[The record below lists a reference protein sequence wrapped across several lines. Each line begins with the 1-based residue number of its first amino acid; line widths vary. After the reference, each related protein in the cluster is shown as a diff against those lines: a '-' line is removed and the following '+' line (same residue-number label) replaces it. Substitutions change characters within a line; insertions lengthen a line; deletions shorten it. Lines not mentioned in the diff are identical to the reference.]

1 MAKFKKG
8 AQWRKWDLHIHTPGT
23 KKNDQFKGIG
33 IENKWIEYIKNIND
47 SSVDISVI
55 GITDYFCMDNYFT
68 FKEKIADGSIKKKF
82 DLVIPN
88 VELRMSPVTGESKP
102 INIHC
107 LFNPKIE
114 KEIEERFFGNLVFR
128 YKDSIYNATKDSFIR
143 LGRALS
149 QGKINDEGAE
159 KKGRSQYVISFD
171 NLQRVFDNDKDL
183 RENTIIVVA
192 NGDDGVSGLR
202 NHTDFF
208 DKDNPTQLDGLV
220 NSIYQFSDALFSS
233 SKRDRNYFTGHNPKF
248 DEDTIR
254 QRHLTLMPCFHGC
267 DAHENAKIFM
277 PTHDRYCWIKADPTF
292 DGLRQTLFEPRE
304 RVVIQPDIPEVK
316 TGYQVIDKILFDY
329 PGIGNKE
336 LDLNPGLNCIIG
348 GRSTGKSVL
357 LSAIAKRLQTNTIA
371 KKHRKNYNE
380 LITDISENIKVVWE
394 DGIIKDEREIE
405 FFHQGYMYQ
414 YSRDP
419 DKFDGLVKS
428 ILESKKEGGL
438 FDEFDDFK
446 RQNETIITG
455 LIRDIFSLQEKKTSK
470 SKEKD
475 DIGDLAGIKNETEKL
490 QNQIAETRKNSGLSD
505 EEYKKFQE
513 IKKKRSENERLVSS
527 LAIENNHLINMI
539 DFDLFRPLVFSSQI
553 SEEVKSLALVL
564 HRNQSSI
571 FKENWKK
578 GIQAIIIDL
587 KKQIDD
593 LEKENIEIVE
603 SDIYKRGLTSLAESF
618 TLKQL
623 EKRFSDELSKKAQV
637 DQIDKELNN
646 LNREI
651 KEKKNEILERQ
662 KMFFHRA
669 NIIATQLTRTYQ
681 DLEIKANAKF
691 QQDVYSD
698 LLQGGINLKSQDRK
712 EKANFN
718 YEESGGNAAFEKE
731 CEEKFDLLFDNKLLL
746 VKHNSNKNMMNRI
759 FAESYFEISY
769 EIVYD
774 GDKYSQMSE
783 GKQAFIV
790 LKLLLDFSDKKC
802 PILIDQPEDDLDNRA
817 IFNDLVKYL
826 KAKKK
831 ERQIIIVTHNP
842 NIVVGTDAELV
853 AVANQHGVN
862 NMNDKGF
869 KFQYLTGSIENT
881 STLDK
886 KIPTVLE
893 RQGVRE
899 HICEILEGGE
909 RAFKQREKRYDIK
922 NM

>member
-1 MAKFKKG
+1 MAIFKKG

-23 KKNDQFKGIG
+23 KRASKFDGKTLEEKWDKY
-33 IENKWIEYIKNIND
+33 IEDINK
-47 SSVDISVI
+47 SPVDISVI
-55 GITDYFCMDNYFT
+55 GITDYFCMENYFI
-68 FKEKIADGSIKKKF
+68 FKDKIADGSITKPF
-82 DLVIPN
+82 DFVIPN

-114 KEIEERFFGNLVFR
+114 KEIEERFFSNLVFR
-128 YKDSIYNATKDSFIR
+128 YKDSSYNATKESFIR

-149 QGKINDEGAE
+149 QGEINNEGAE

-192 NGDDGVSGLR
+192 NGNDGVSGLR
-202 NHTDFF
+202 NHADFF

-233 SKRDRNYFTGHNPKF
+233 SKGDRNYFTGHNPKF

-292 DGLRQTLFEPRE
+292 TGLRQTLFEPLE
-304 RVVIQPDIPEVK
+304 RVVIQPDIPEAK
-316 TGYQVIDKILFDY
+316 TGYQVIDKIGFNHPL
-329 PGIGNKE
+329 IGNKE
-336 LDLNPGLNCIIG
+336 IDLNPGLNCIIG

-357 LSAIAKRLQTNTIA
+357 LSALAKRLQTTAPI
-371 KKHRKNYNE
+371 KKYKEGYDK
-380 LITDISENIKVVWE
+380 LITDISNTMEVIWE
-394 DGIIKDEREIE
+394 DRIVDDEREIE
-405 FFHQGYMYQ
+405 FFHQGYMYE
-414 YSRDP
+414 YSRSSK
-419 DKFDGLVKS
+419 KFDKLVKS
-428 ILESKKEGGL
+428 ILEGKENGGL
-438 FDEFDDFK
+438 FEHFENFK
-446 RQNETIITG
+446 RVNETVITG
-455 LIRDIFSLQEKKTSK
+455 LIRDLFGLKETVAAKQ
-470 SKEKD
+470 KEKD
-475 DIGDLAGIKNETEKL
+475 DIGDLVGIDKETEKL
-490 QNQIAETRKNSGLSD
+490 QGLISETQKKTGLSVT
-505 EEYKKFQE
+505 EYENFQKLKKL
-513 IKKKRSENERLVSS
+513 KSENEEKSIS
-527 LAIENNHLINMI
+527 LDIQDNHLQNLIN
-539 DFDLFRPLVFSSQI
+539 FNLFNNLDISPQI
-553 SEEVKSLALVL
+553 SDEIKNNVNDLHNKLAEQYTAAWKTGLNEIISNI
-564 HRNQSSI
+564 RSQSAKLKTQNEKIQISDI
-571 FKENWKK
+571 FKK
-578 GIQAIIIDL
+578 GLQSL
-587 KKQIDD
+587 T
-593 LEKENIEIVE
+593 E
-603 SDIYKRGLTSLAESF
+603 SQ

-623 EKRFSDELSKKAQV
+623 EDRLSKEMSKKAR
-637 DQIDKELNN
+637 IERIEKELEN
-646 LNREI
+646 LNNNSE
-651 KEKKNEILERQ
+651 EKKNKILEKQ
-662 KMFFHRA
+662 KKFHQAA
-669 NIIATQLTRTYQ
+669 NLVAQKLTTVYK
-681 DLEIKANAKF
+681 DLEIKASAQF
-691 QQDVYSD
+691 QQKNYTD
-698 LLQGGINLKSQDRK
+698 LLIQGINLQSQDRK
-712 EKANFN
+712 NKANFN
-718 YEESGGNAAFEKE
+718 YKESGGLPAFEKE
-731 CEEKFDLLFDNKLLL
+731 IEEKFDSLFKNEIVL
-746 VKHNSNKNMMNRI
+746 VKGQTSKSMMNRI
-759 FAESYFEISY
+759 LSESYFEVSY

-774 GDKYSQMSE
+774 GDKYSEMSE

-853 AVANQHGVN
+853 AIANQHGVN

-881 STLDK
+881 SVLDK